1 MFLTSLIIIAK
12 NRNNPN
18 DEWIHKMWYIHP
30 YNGMLVSLKKK
41 QSTNTC
47 YKMDKPWKHIK
58 WKQPDTKAYKLYDSV
73 YMKHSEWTNL
83 PRQKAD

>member
-41 QSTNTC
+41 KKQSTNTC
-47 YKMDKPWKHIK
+47 YKMDKP
-58 WKQPDTKAYKLYDSV
+58 
-73 YMKHSEWTNL
+73 
-83 PRQKAD
+83 